1 MPQVPWLTGLV
12 VVPVIG
18 GILLMVLRKDRE
30 KEIRHVAF
38 VVALVEF
45 VASLA
50 LFFKFQNGIATLQF
64 VENVSWIPGIGARYH
79 MGIDGISLFLVLL
92 TTLITPLA
100 ILGSFKYIRK
110 RQKEFYAAML
120 FLEGALVGVFCA
132 VDLLLFYVFW
142 EAVLIPMYLIVGVW
156 GGERRIYAAIKL
168 FIFTM
173 VGSLLM
179 FLAILYIYLKCGTL
193 DIFELYGELN
203 KLSAKEQFFL
213 FGAFALSFAI
223 KVPMFPFHTW
233 LPDAHVEAPT
243 AGSVILAGVLLKMGT
258 YGILRFALPFF
269 PKGLFYV
276 IDIPIFGAFNFLGFL
291 TVLSVIGII
300 YGALMALAQ
309 DDIKKLI
316 AYSSVSH
323 MGFVMLGLLA
333 LNLTGVTGGLYQ
345 MLNHGISTGALFL
358 LVGMLYERRHTR
370 EIVDYGGIARKIP
383 VYSAIFMIV
392 TLSSIGLPGTNG
404 FVGEFAILLG
414 MFQVAPWYAIV
425 SASGVILGAVYMLW
439 MVQRVFFGK
448 LTNPDNEKLEDVS
461 SRELVIL
468 VPIVILIFVMG
479 IFPNLF
485 FSKMEPAVQRVVE
498 VVKMNAFERPH
509 VSPEA
514 GPKAVRG
521 DVD

>member
-1 MPQVPWLTGLV
+1 
-12 VVPVIG
+12 
-18 GILLMVLRKDRE
+18 
-30 KEIRHVAF
+30 
-38 VVALVEF
+38 
-45 VASLA
+45 
-50 LFFKFQNGIATLQF
+50 
-64 VENVSWIPGIGARYH
+64 
-79 MGIDGISLFLVLL
+79 
-92 TTLITPLA
+92 
-100 ILGSFKYIRK
+100 
-110 RQKEFYAAML
+110 
-120 FLEGALVGVFCA
+120 
-132 VDLLLFYVFW
+132 LFYVFW

-156 GGERRIYAAIKL
+156 GGERRIYAAVKF

-179 FLAILYIYLKCGTL
+179 FLAILYCYQSAGGET
-193 DIFELYGELN
+193 FELQTLYEKL
-203 KLSAKEQFFL
+203 KVLSAREQFFL

-223 KVPMFPFHTW
+223 KVPMFPLHTW

-258 YGILRFALPFF
+258 YGILRFAMPFF
-269 PKGLFYV
+269 PKALFYT
-276 IDIPIFGAFNFLGFL
+276 IHIPIFGEANFLGFL

-333 LNLTGVTGGLYQ
+333 LNLQGVTGGVYQ
-345 MLNHGISTGALFL
+345 MLNHGLSTGALFL

-370 EIVDYGGIARKIP
+370 EIVDYGGIAKKVP

-404 FVGEFAILLG
+404 FVGEFTILLG
-414 MFQVAPWYAIV
+414 MFQVDPWYAIV
-425 SASGVILGAVYMLW
+425 AASGVILGAVYMLW
-439 MVQRVFFGK
+439 MVQRVFFGR
-448 LTNPDNEKLEDVS
+448 LTNPDNEKLQDVNR
-461 SRELVIL
+461 RELVIL

-485 FSKMEPAVQRVVE
+485 FRKMEPSIRNILE
-498 VVKMNAFERPH
+498 TVKVNSQYEPPSAERPAA
-509 VSPEA
+509 PE
-514 GPKAVRG
+514 R
-521 DVD
+521 